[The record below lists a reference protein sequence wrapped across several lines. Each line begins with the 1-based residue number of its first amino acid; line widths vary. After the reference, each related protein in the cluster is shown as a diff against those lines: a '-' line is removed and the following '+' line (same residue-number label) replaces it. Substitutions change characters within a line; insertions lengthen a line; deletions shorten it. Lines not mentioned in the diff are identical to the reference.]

1 MKKTLVTIKEISN
14 LEVPEVIKATAKA
27 SLEVVTAIYNN
38 PKSALISLSN
48 VAQRLIANEH
58 LASVTNEWEKLKE
71 QGRIKK
77 TYESSLQA
85 RYTLLEL
92 LKFLEEGIP
101 DKDRFEVMKR
111 ILLVTATEEYSTQ
124 EDLRPLEF
132 MKIVSS
138 LSSGAVLLLL
148 ASYRLAKNPPMSDSM
163 RDHADENEWVRIVI
177 KETNLVYSELIKK
190 YEEVLI
196 NAHLMTG
203 RAYGDGSGV
212 KIGNYFRL
220 TQLGYD
226 LCEYTDHYKEL
237 ILDKG

>member
-1 MKKTLVTIKEISN
+1 MKKTLATIKEISN
-14 LEVPEVIKATAKA
+14 LEVPEVIKATVKA
-27 SLEVVTAIYNN
+27 SVEVLTAVYNN

-58 LASVTNEWEKLKE
+58 LASVSNEWEKLKE

-111 ILLVTATEEYSTQ
+111 ILLVTATEKYSTQ

-138 LSSGAVLLLL
+138 LSSGAVILLL
-148 ASYRLAKNPPMSDSM
+148 ASYRLAKNPPPPMSDSTQN
-163 RDHADENEWVRIVI
+163 RADENEWIRIVLI
-177 KETNLVYSELIKK
+177 ETNLGYPELVKK
-190 YEEVLI
+190 YEDVLI
-196 NAHLMTG
+196 KAQLITG
-203 RAYGDGSGV
+203 RANRDGSGV
-212 KIGNYFRL
+212 RIGNHFRL

-226 LCEYTDHYKEL
+226 LCEYIDHYEDFGL
-237 ILDKG
+237 S